1 MEMDDVMTDD
11 KALAERDRSKFAIF
25 RDLDAPSLDETG
37 MMETKLSPEAVAGS
51 TQLVEAGVL
60 AGSVVRQLFRHSGE
74 DGFSLVHVWFK
85 PHYHLPRHSHDADC
99 LYYVLSGEVIMGSQ
113 VLGAGDGFY
122 IPLDQTYGYRAGPE
136 GVEVLEFRHSTSFDI
151 KIDEKP
157 DVFARILETVKE
169 NRGQWTNETVPPSR
183 R

>member
-1 MEMDDVMTDD
+1 MDDVMTDEN
-11 KALAERDRSKFAIF
+11 ALAQKDRSKFAIF
-25 RDLDAPSLDETG
+25 RDHDAPSLDETG
-37 MMETKLSPEAVAGS
+37 MMHAKLTPEAVAGS

-60 AGSVVRQLFRHSGE
+60 AGSVVRQLFRHTGE

-99 LYYVLSGEVIMGSQ
+99 LYYVLSGKVIMGSQ
-113 VLGAGDGFY
+113 VLGPGDGFY
-122 IPLDQTYGYRAGPE
+122 VPLDQSYGYRAGAE

-157 DVFARILETVKE
+157 EVFARILETVEK
-169 NRGQWTNETVPPSR
+169 NRDQWANERVPPSR

>member
-1 MEMDDVMTDD
+1 MDEVLTDE
-11 KALAERDRSKFAIF
+11 KPLAEKDRSRFAIF

-37 MMETKLSPEAVAGS
+37 MMQAHLTQEAIVGS
-51 TQLVEAGVL
+51 TQLVEEGVL
-60 AGSVVRQLFRHSGE
+60 TGSVVRQLFRHAGE

-85 PHYHLPRHSHDADC
+85 PNYHLPRHSHDADC

-113 VLGAGDGFY
+113 VLRAGDGFY
-122 IPLDQTYGYRAGPE
+122 IPLDQSYGYRAGPE

-157 DVFARILETVKE
+157 EVFARIVETVQE
-169 NRGQWTNETVPPSR
+169 NRDAWAKETVPPSR

>member
-1 MEMDDVMTDD
+1 MDDVMTDETSPVE
-11 KALAERDRSKFAIF
+11 KDRSRFAIF
-25 RDLDAPSLDETG
+25 RDRDAPSLDETG
-37 MMETKLSPEAVAGS
+37 MMQAKLTPEAVAGS

-60 AGSVVRQLFRHSGE
+60 AGSEVRQLFRHAGD

-99 LYYVLSGEVIMGSQ
+99 LYYVISGEVVMGSQ

-122 IPLDQTYGYRAGPE
+122 IPQDQSYGYRAGPD

-157 DVFARILETVKE
+157 EVFARILETVKE
-169 NRGQWTNETVPPSR
+169 HREQWADETVPPSR